1 MEPMFCS
8 PLKQRFIVA
17 VSVAILLAGFFFFAL
32 PGKSHADTAQLDL
45 TQLASNGNGKV
56 TFKILNSPSGFDFSL
71 LSTAGA
77 SYDNSNWV
85 YAISYE
91 GGCPDAC
98 VVEWQGQTTTPFYVK
113 LANQTTS
120 IIFNQSVSPT
130 NVPPFVK
137 IPTSS

>member
-45 TQLASNGNGKV
+45 TQLGSNGNGKV
-56 TFKILNSPSGFDFSL
+56 TFKILNPPSGFDFSSL
-71 LSTAGA
+71 TATA
-77 SYDNSNWV
+77 SWDNSNWV
-85 YAISYE
+85 YSVSYE

-98 VVEWQGQTTTPFYVK
+98 VVEWVGTGIPFYLK
-113 LANQTTS
+113 LTNQNSS
-120 IIFNQSVSPT
+120 IIFNESL
-130 NVPPFVK
+130 NG
-137 IPTSS
+137 